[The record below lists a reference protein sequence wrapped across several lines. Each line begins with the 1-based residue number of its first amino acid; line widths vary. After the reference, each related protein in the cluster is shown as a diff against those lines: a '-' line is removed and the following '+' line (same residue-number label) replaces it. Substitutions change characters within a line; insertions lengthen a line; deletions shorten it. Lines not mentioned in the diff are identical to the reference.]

1 MSSPGAPH
9 ADVGALLERV
19 VAEEYPRILAAVAR
33 SVGDLDLAEDALQ
46 DAIGAAIASWARSGP
61 PEVPAAWL
69 TTVARRRAIDVLRRE
84 GRRDELEARSAT
96 TDDGPAES
104 HTGPLV
110 DDQLRLMFVTC
121 HPSLSADTQVTLT
134 LRYVC
139 GLRTDEIA
147 RLLLVEADTV
157 TKRIRRARRKIRD
170 ARILLRVPPSHR
182 LAERV
187 HTVLDCLYLVFTEGY
202 AATAGDAWVRIDL
215 CAEAIRLTRAVVA
228 LDPTNPEPRALLALE
243 LLQHSRSSARQDQDG
258 RAVLLAGQDR
268 RRWDRDLIDEALQLL
283 ESLGP
288 PEHLPRDAAIDALQA
303 WIAAAHATAP
313 SWELTD
319 WSAIVAC
326 YDELLVRTGS
336 PVVALNRAVAV
347 SMVDGPRAAL
357 GELAQV
363 DTESPLTRTHQ
374 WHLVHADLHERVG
387 DDAAAAAAYRRALAM
402 AGAEPERAHI
412 ASRLAAL
419 EQGPARD

>member
-1 MSSPGAPH
+1 MAEPQAE
-9 ADVGALLERV
+9 ARELLDRV
-19 VAEEYPRILAAVAR
+19 VREEYPMILAAVAR

-84 GRRDELEARSAT
+84 GRRDELEARSAPV
-96 TDDGPAES
+96 DDGPDEL

-121 HPSLSADTQVTLT
+121 HPSLTPDTQVTLT

-139 GLRTDEIA
+139 GLRTEEIA

-187 HTVLDCLYLVFTEGY
+187 RPVLDCLYLVFTEGY
-202 AATAGDAWVRIDL
+202 AATAGDAWMRVDL
-215 CAEAIRLTRAVVA
+215 CAEAIRLTRAVAA

-258 RAVLLAGQDR
+258 RAVLLAEQDR

-288 PEHLPRDAAIDALQA
+288 TEHLPRDAAVDALQA
-303 WIAAAHATAP
+303 RIAAAHATAP
-313 SWELTD
+313 SWEQTD

-326 YDELLVRTGS
+326 YDELLARTGS
-336 PVVALNRAVAV
+336 PVIALNRAVAV

-357 GELAQV
+357 DELAHV
-363 DTESPLTRTHQ
+363 DGESPLTRTHQ
-374 WHLVHADLHERVG
+374 WHLVHADLHERSG
-387 DDAAAAAAYRRALAM
+387 DDAAAAAAYRRALAA
-402 AGAEPERAHI
+402 AGTEPERAHI

-419 EQGPARD
+419 EQGPARR